1 MHLAACHDH
10 PNIIR
15 LLASHGAQLNA
26 ADKVLSTI
34 IEIGLAALPVI
45 YGVFCNCAM
54 LFVFGCVVGVIAVVF
69 ACRMAALL

>member
-1 MHLAACHDH
+1 MHEAAEYDH
-10 PNIIR
+10 PDVIR

-69 ACRMAALL
+69 ACRMATLL